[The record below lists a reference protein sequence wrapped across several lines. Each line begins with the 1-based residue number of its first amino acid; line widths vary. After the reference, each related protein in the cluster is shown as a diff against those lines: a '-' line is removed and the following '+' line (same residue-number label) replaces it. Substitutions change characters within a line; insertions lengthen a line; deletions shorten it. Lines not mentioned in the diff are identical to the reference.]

1 MTSTLHSRAC
11 VLAAAVAV
19 SACAGARSTRIAT
32 AANPSASDARE
43 RFTILFRETGS
54 LVSTV
59 VNAPP
64 EKVWQLLPEAYRT
77 LGLPSAPAEGG
88 SGELMW
94 VTPHLETKGPLF
106 TGERT
111 SHYIDCG
118 ESAVGDQRADA
129 YVVSF
134 VMVTQLQ
141 AMPGGQTRVLTLV
154 DGMAR
159 NRSSGS
165 NSGPCRGTGRLEQQL
180 AELLAK
186 KAAG

>member
-1 MTSTLHSRAC
+1 MTSPLLSRAC
-11 VLAAAVAV
+11 VLAAALAA
-19 SACAGARSTRIAT
+19 SACGGARATGTAT
-32 AANPSASDARE
+32 AANPASADARD

-64 EKVWQLLPEAYRT
+64 EKVWRLLPESYRA
-77 LGLPSAPAEGG
+77 LGLPSAPAQGG
-88 SGELMW
+88 NGELMW

-118 ESAVGDQRADA
+118 ESAVGDQRADS

-154 DGMAR
+154 DGLAR

-165 NSGPCRGTGRLEQQL
+165 NSVPCRGTGRLERQL
-180 AELLAK
+180 AEVLAQ